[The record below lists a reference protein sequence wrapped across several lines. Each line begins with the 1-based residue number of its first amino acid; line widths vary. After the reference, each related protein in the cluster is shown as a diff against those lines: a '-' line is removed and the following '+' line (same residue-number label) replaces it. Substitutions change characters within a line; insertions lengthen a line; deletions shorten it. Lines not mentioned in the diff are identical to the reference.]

1 MARAPEGKKG
11 LTNEMLVELEIRK
24 NKALIAILTQAIRIA
39 GDDDDI
45 TDPVQEALNVAK
57 DTLKWC
63 ESGKALAAFNDAG
76 YEEEDPDMYAPEVL
90 TLDNLDLS
98 SFEDTPERLAA
109 YKDAVQH
116 RDDAFARAR
125 AASPYCNQNIANAV
139 QGVM

>member
-1 MARAPEGKKG
+1 MDAPKRM
-11 LTNEMLVELEIRK
+11 TDEMLVEHEIRK

-63 ESGKALAAFNDAG
+63 ESGKALAAFKHAGNDG
-76 YEEEDPDMYAPEVL
+76 EEYDLHVPEIY

-98 SFEDTPERLAA
+98 SFEDTPERQAA
-109 YKDAVQH
+109 YQDAMQRREDV
-116 RDDAFARAR
+116 FARHKAAR
-125 AASPYCNQNIANAV
+125 SYSNQNITDAL

>member
-1 MARAPEGKKG
+1 MDTPKRM
-11 LTNEMLVELEIRK
+11 TDEMLVEHEIRK

-45 TDPVQEALNVAK
+45 TDPVQEALNVAN

-63 ESGKALAAFNDAG
+63 ESGKALAAFKKAG
-76 YEEEDPDMYAPEVL
+76 GDEDYELYVPEIY

-98 SFEDTPERLAA
+98 SFEDTPERQAA
-109 YKDAVQH
+109 YQDAIRR
-116 RDDAFARAR
+116 RDDIFAQHR
-125 AASPYCNQNIANAV
+125 AASPYNNPGIADAV

>member
-1 MARAPEGKKG
+1 MDAPKRM
-11 LTNEMLVELEIRK
+11 TDEMLVEHEIRK

-57 DTLKWC
+57 DTLEWC
-63 ESGKALAAFNDAG
+63 ESGKALAAFKRAG
-76 YEEEDPDMYAPEVL
+76 DDEDYELYAPEIY

-98 SFEDTPERLAA
+98 SFEDTPERQAA
-109 YKDAVQH
+109 YQDAMQ
-116 RDDAFARAR
+116 RRNDIFARNR
-125 AASPYCNQNIANAV
+125 AATQNIAGAL